1 MKRLVFALV
10 VGLSVVAAGHA
21 WAQPAAKASSI
32 ERFMKIRAAAAPTI
46 APDGTLYVRDW
57 PDGVWQL
64 YRVEGKEARPDA
76 KMTALTS
83 FRDGLAGYSL
93 SYDGGRALL
102 LHAVGGNENTQVSL
116 LDVKSGA
123 ITPLLANP
131 KVQHAVNLWLRDDS
145 GFVYTANDE
154 SPNDFYL
161 YKYDFSIDRALAGKQ
176 LEAFQ
181 NMDGRGTRDEKIL
194 ERAAAKSSVLLL
206 SKPGSWSAGDVTQD
220 ASRFL
225 VHEERSASD
234 SSMYELDAKTG
245 KLTDLTTKGS
255 EPTVSVDIVGYMPGE
270 ASILFTSDI
279 ENGLRKLF
287 MRDLKTGQIT
297 KPVSELES
305 FELDSAGMN
314 REKTLLTAVTNEDG
328 YGVLHMYRLPTFERV
343 TLPPME
349 KGVVS
354 VNELRANHLVYTLS
368 NARTPGVAFAYDIP
382 EKGKEAPGPTAAPTQ
397 ITFADT
403 QGIDFSRFALPRLI
417 KYKSFDGLEIP
428 AFVFTPANAF
438 GADGKPRP
446 IPFVVNYHGGPEGQ
460 TRPGFDKVTQYLVSE
475 GFGVIQPNVRGSSGY
490 GRAFLMMDD
499 YKKRWDSVK
508 DGVAAAAWLVDNGYS
523 TPGKIATYGGSY
535 GGFMSVACLVEDQ
548 QQVDAGV
555 RKQRLFGAGV
565 DVVGIV
571 NMRTFL
577 EQTSGYRRKLREVEY
592 GPLSDPEFLDSI
604 SSIKKVDKI
613 NVPMFIAHGFNDP
626 RVPVGEAMQLSM
638 ALKERAIKEKHL
650 ENMPHLFIAPDEGHG
665 FQKLNNRL
673 YFYEYMAAFLKQTIG
688 KETVKE

>member
-1 MKRLVFALV
+1 
-10 VGLSVVAAGHA
+10 
-21 WAQPAAKASSI
+21 
-32 ERFMKIRAAAAPTI
+32 MKIRTPASPTL

-64 YRVEGKEARPDA
+64 YRVEGKAARPDA

-83 FRDGLAGYSL
+83 FRDGLSGYSL
-93 SYDGGRALL
+93 SHDGSRILL
-102 LHAVGGNENTQVSL
+102 LHAVGGNENTQISL
-116 LDVKSGA
+116 LDLKSGA
-123 ITPLLANP
+123 ISPLLNNP
-131 KVQHAVNLWLRDDS
+131 KVQHAANLWLRDDS

-154 SPNDFYL
+154 SPNDFYI
-161 YKYDFSIDRALAGKQ
+161 YEHKF
-176 LEAFQ
+176 
-181 NMDGRGTRDEKIL
+181 GTD
-194 ERAAAKSSVLLL
+194 AAKPTRLLG
-206 SKPGSWSAGDVTQD
+206 KPGSWSANDITQD
-220 ASRFL
+220 GSRLL
-225 VHEERSASD
+225 VTEFRSASD
-234 SSMYELDAKTG
+234 SSLYELDAKTG
-245 KLTDLTTKGS
+245 KLTDLTVTSGKDV
-255 EPTVSVDIVGYMPGE
+255 TVSIETVGYMPSE
-270 ASILFTSDI
+270 SSILFTSDI

-287 MRDLKTGQIT
+287 LKDLKTGEVS
-297 KPVSELES
+297 KPVSELEA

-314 REKTLLTAVTNEDG
+314 RERTLLSAVTNEDG

-343 TLPPME
+343 DLPKME
-349 KGVVS
+349 KGVVV
-354 VNELRANHLVYTLS
+354 VNELRGNHLIYTMN
-368 NARTPGVAFAYDIP
+368 NARTPGLAFAYDVP
-382 EKGKEAPGPTAAPTQ
+382 EVGPSTPGKGAENQKPVSGATQ

-403 QGIDFSRFALPRLI
+403 QGIDLSRFALPRLV
-417 KYKSFDGLEIP
+417 KYKSFDGVEIP
-428 AFVFTPANAF
+428 AFVFVPSDF
-438 GADGKPRP
+438 ERDGKPHP

-460 TRPGFDKVTQYLVSE
+460 SRPGFDKVIQYLVGE

-508 DGVAAAAWLVDNGYS
+508 DGVAAAAWLVDNGYA

-555 RKQRLFGAGV
+555 RKERLFGAGV

-571 NMRTFL
+571 NMKTFL

-626 RVPVGEAMQLSM
+626 RVPVGEAMQLSL
-638 ALKERAIKEKHL
+638 ALKEKAVREKHL

-673 YFYEYMAAFLKQTIG
+673 YFAEYMAGFLRQTIG
-688 KETVKE
+688 QN